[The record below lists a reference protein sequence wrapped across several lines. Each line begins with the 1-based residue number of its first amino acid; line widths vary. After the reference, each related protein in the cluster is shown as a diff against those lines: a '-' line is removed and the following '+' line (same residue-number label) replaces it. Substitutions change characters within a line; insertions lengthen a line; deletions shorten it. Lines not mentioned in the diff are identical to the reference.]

1 MLPRHK
7 DQTFVE
13 VKNERSVRLSNSDW
27 SIVCDYGLS
36 LVKNLI
42 NIMQCPVA
50 TFQSQQVVQRLEN
63 FLKFLVK
70 KLLDGNQHQSSTTLG
85 HDLVSSNP
93 P

>member
-27 SIVCDYGLS
+27 SIVCDYELS

-63 FLKFLVK
+63 F
-70 KLLDGNQHQSSTTLG
+70 
-85 HDLVSSNP
+85 
-93 P
+93 